1 MTFPVLQ
8 GKVAII
14 TGAAAGM
21 GEVTAKLFAEA
32 GAKVAVADV
41 DTDKGEAVADAINS
55 TGGEAVFVKV
65 DISQSAEV
73 EAMVANVVETWGRL
87 DVAVN
92 NAAVIPPNGLI
103 TDFDEAQWDRLM
115 SVDLKGT
122 ALCLKYELRQLQAQ
136 GGAGS
141 IINIASG
148 AGFRPLAGQVAY
160 VVAKHGVH
168 ALTKVAALENGA
180 AGIRVNTVAPGAV
193 DTSMLHE
200 ALAKFDLGTEAEYA
214 PKITVLG
221 RFGQA
226 QEIAQ
231 ASLWLASDQSSYVT
245 GTVIHADGGYVGA
258 M

>member
-1 MTFPVLQ
+1 MTFPVLS
-8 GKVAII
+8 GKVAIV
-14 TGAAAGM
+14 TGAAAGI
-21 GEVTAKLFAEA
+21 GQETAMLFAEA
-32 GAKVAVADV
+32 GAKVAIADV
-41 DTDKGEAVADAINS
+41 DIEKGTVVVDAVNAA
-55 TGGEAVFVKV
+55 GGEAVFVNV
-65 DISQSAEV
+65 DISQSADV
-73 EAMVANVVETWGRL
+73 AAMVADVVAKWDRL
-87 DVAVN
+87 DIAVN
-92 NAAVIPPNGLI
+92 NAAILPSKGLL
-103 TDFDEAQWDRLM
+103 TDFDEDRWDRLM

-136 GGAGS
+136 GGGGS

-148 AGFRPLAGQVAY
+148 AGFRPVPGQVAY

-193 DTSMLHE
+193 DTAMLRE
-200 ALAKFDLGTEAEYA
+200 SLAEFNLGTEAEFA
-214 PKITVLG
+214 PKISVLG

-226 QEIAQ
+226 HEIAQ

-245 GTVIHADGGYVGA
+245 GTVIHADGGHVGA

>member
-1 MTFPVLQ
+1 MTYPVLE
-8 GKVAII
+8 GKVVIV

-21 GEVTAKLFAEA
+21 GEETARLFAEA
-32 GAKVAVADV
+32 GAKVAVADI
-41 DTDKGEAVADAINS
+41 DTEKGEAVADAIS
-55 TGGEAVFVKV
+55 LGGGEAVFVKV
-65 DISQSAEV
+65 DISKAAEV
-73 EAMVANVVETWGRL
+73 EAMVANVVATWGRL

-92 NAAVIPPNGLI
+92 NAAVIPPNGPM
-103 TDFDEAQWDRLM
+103 TEFDEAQWDRLM

-122 ALCLKYELRQLQAQ
+122 ALCLKHELRHLQAQ
-136 GGAGS
+136 ASGGS
-141 IINIASG
+141 IINISSG

-168 ALTKVAALENGA
+168 ALTKVAALENGP

-200 ALAKFDLGTEAEYA
+200 ALARFNLGTEAEYA
-214 PKITVLG
+214 PQITVLG

-226 QEIAQ
+226 REIAQ

-245 GTVIHADGGYVGA
+245 GTVIHADGGFVGA